1 MKKGRRSLIPGW
13 FDGESFTPS
22 EKFGPG
28 MVLPLSRAN
37 AFMMVDA
44 SVEGFEKN
52 SEVKIIPTRWCMSSR
67 EQKSLVTQ

>member
-22 EKFGPG
+22 PKFGPG

-44 SVEGFEKN
+44 SVENFEKGAV
-52 SEVKIIPTRWCMSSR
+52 VKIIPTHWNMGN
-67 EQKSLVTQ
+67 ENPLSLITH